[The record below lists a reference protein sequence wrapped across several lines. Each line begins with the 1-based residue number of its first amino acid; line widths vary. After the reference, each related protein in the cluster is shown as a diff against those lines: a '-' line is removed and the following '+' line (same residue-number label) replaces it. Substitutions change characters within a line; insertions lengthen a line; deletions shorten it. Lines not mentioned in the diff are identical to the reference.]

1 MAAAAAASGKWI
13 DRKDWSFD
21 RTLSKIQNL
30 FFKGNQTKRN
40 VLVPGGAGY
49 IGSHCVIELVK
60 AGYEPIVLD
69 NESNSSTGLIEN
81 YLIDRW

>member
-1 MAAAAAASGKWI
+1 MSMWRLNRFRLELAKLLFLGKE
-13 DRKDWSFD
+13 K
-21 RTLSKIQNL
+21 
-30 FFKGNQTKRN
+30 KRN

-69 NESNSSTGLIEN
+69 NESNSSTG
-81 YLIDRW
+81 